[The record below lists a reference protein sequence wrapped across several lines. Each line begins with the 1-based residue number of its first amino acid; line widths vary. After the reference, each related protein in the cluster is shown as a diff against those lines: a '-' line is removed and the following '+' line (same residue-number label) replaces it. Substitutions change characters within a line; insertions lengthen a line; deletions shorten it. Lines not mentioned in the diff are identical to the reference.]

1 MRTPESARYHAMI
14 LSCKYKHSNQSI
26 PASKHCYH
34 SYHKHDQTSLNSL
47 QDLMEAIFEMV
58 SSLQQGTQC
67 RGGNTPRYRQAI
79 LHETQTNEHPCVVS
93 VERMF
98 LSLVAAPGQPGQPI
112 SQVISHTAQLAT
124 GCWAGN
130 TSKWLFIVDTSFV
143 FFPRYVFLLH
153 LKWISLWLKR
163 TLFKNLSETDF

>member
-1 MRTPESARYHAMI
+1 MTTPESACYHAII
-14 LSCKYKHSNQSI
+14 LSCKYIHSNQS
-26 PASKHCYH
+26 SKHCYH
-34 SYHKHDQTSLNSL
+34 SYHKHDQTSLNCL
-47 QDLMEAIFEMV
+47 QDLMKAIFEIV

-112 SQVISHTAQLAT
+112 SQVISHTAQSAT
-124 GCWAGN
+124 GCRAGN
-130 TSKWLFIVDTSFV
+130 TFKWFLILDAFVLDMLFSSFKI
-143 FFPRYVFLLH
+143 PYQ
-153 LKWISLWLKR
+153 WLKR
-163 TLFKNLSETDF
+163 TLLKISFWDRL